1 MDKVGIIERMRERN
15 IKWDDIGYFLN
26 TTGDAARMCL
36 KKKRDIEELGE
47 KPIIKKSKFESA
59 VVIRLK
65 SMARENPKYSVR
77 DLEGELAK
85 EFPGKLTPSKSTI
98 HTILSE
104 SGFKIVKLLKK
115 TMIFPRNQLK
125 RVEFCKEMAEYGPA
139 FWDTVIWSDE
149 TSVKQRPLG
158 KELLVRV
165 HSSEMKQFDAINP
178 QIHSGGFSVMFWGCF
193 SKLGLGPLVALEGN
207 MNAVK
212 YIELLQ
218 DTVLPE
224 LAAAGRPMVFMQDNA
239 PCHKAKVVMDFLAE
253 NNIETLRWP
262 PQSPDM
268 NPIENFCAIIKAKRQ
283 KKYGVPTTKNALIE
297 QIFDI
302 WDNIEPEIVENLA
315 NSANKRVNLVLKL
328 KGKVSKY

>member
-1 MDKVGIIERMRERN
+1 
-15 IKWDDIGYFLN
+15 
-26 TTGDAARMCL
+26 
-36 KKKRDIEELGE
+36 
-47 KPIIKKSKFESA
+47 
-59 VVIRLK
+59 
-65 SMARENPKYSVR
+65 
-77 DLEGELAK
+77 
-85 EFPGKLTPSKSTI
+85 
-98 HTILSE
+98 
-104 SGFKIVKLLKK
+104 
-115 TMIFPRNQLK
+115 MIFPRNQLK

-165 HSSEMKQFDAINP
+165 HSSEMEQFDAINP

-239 PCHKAKVVMDFLAE
+239 PCH
-253 NNIETLRWP
+253 
-262 PQSPDM
+262 
-268 NPIENFCAIIKAKRQ
+268 RQ
-283 KKYGVPTTKNALIE
+283 RL
-297 QIFDI
+297 
-302 WDNIEPEIVENLA
+302 
-315 NSANKRVNLVLKL
+315 
-328 KGKVSKY
+328 